1 MYIIKKNK
9 ICVKENKILSL
20 NASMIYLIEVLLLIK
35 NYRVHC
41 VCVFWLNYWW
51 IIKYIFYQMD
61 TGILLYNLTFNSYDA
76 LVLL

>member
-35 NYRVHC
+35 N
-41 VCVFWLNYWW
+41 
-51 IIKYIFYQMD
+51 
-61 TGILLYNLTFNSYDA
+61 
-76 LVLL
+76 